1 MLAFIDTLPRTA
13 GPDSGR
19 PRTTPAPRTAPVG
32 TSVPTGRRVR
42 HQDPAA
48 PADGVHGSGAHR
60 TPVASFI
67 RGTSWEPSA
76 ILVPDEDGSAVDSVT
91 DLRRPAA
98 GSASP
103 ATDPA
108 EGSAPV
114 YQAGRRSRD
123 HLERYIRAVEE
134 HRRTGT
140 GSEPVTPE
148 SLYFVDG
155 VEDALREV
163 VGFRMRGHGSALM
176 GAFIL
181 PRHHRSVVPNGRP
194 SLASFLSRPPRRI
207 GYAMDPPA
215 PGLIAAFMPDVTES
229 IPSFMERLRRDG
241 GSPINVDAT
250 VIDIAFDLRLSNP
263 SEIRE
268 HSHAAARAQRSV
280 FRTIGGHVVSGVS
293 VGLQQTL
300 HKDDRFIALA
310 AAVQHRPSGDIPLP
324 TLAVNR
330 SILALQSPLSDGDLT
345 DAVRSTLAFH
355 PDTAS
360 DENIL
365 GECYEG
371 LR

>member
-1 MLAFIDTLPRTA
+1 MLAFIDTLPTTA
-13 GPDSGR
+13 GPDSGQA
-19 PRTTPAPRTAPVG
+19 RTTSAPRTAIG
-32 TSVPTGRRVR
+32 TSASTGRRVSG
-42 HQDPAA
+42 QNPVAA
-48 PADGVHGSGAHR
+48 GDGTDGNGVAR
-60 TPVASFI
+60 TPLASFI
-67 RGTSWEPSA
+67 RGNSWEPSA
-76 ILVPDEDGSAVDSVT
+76 ILIPDEHRSTVDTVT

-98 GSASP
+98 EPSSATADRVEP
-103 ATDPA
+103 
-108 EGSAPV
+108 SAPV
-114 YQAGRRSRD
+114 EQAGQRSRD

-134 HRRTGT
+134 HRQTGT

-207 GYAMDPPA
+207 GYAIDPPA
-215 PGLIAAFMPDVTES
+215 PGLITAFMPDVTES

-241 GSPINVDAT
+241 GSPINVDAA

-330 SILALQSPLSDGDLT
+330 SILALQSPLSDGDLD

-365 GECYEG
+365 GPCYEG

>member
-1 MLAFIDTLPRTA
+1 MLAFIDTLPRTT
-13 GPDSGR
+13 GPESGPRYTTSGR
-19 PRTTPAPRTAPVG
+19 RTASIGKSTPPGRQPRRRNPG
-32 TSVPTGRRVR
+32 TTGN
-42 HQDPAA
+42 
-48 PADGVHGSGAHR
+48 GTHGTGANR
-60 TPVASFI
+60 TPLASFL
-67 RGTSWEPSA
+67 RGDSWEPSA
-76 ILVPDEDGSAVDSVT
+76 FLAPDEDGDAVATVT
-91 DLRRPAA
+91 ELRSPAA
-98 GSASP
+98 EPSSP
-103 ATDPA
+103 ESDPI
-108 EGSAPV
+108 GPVAPV
-114 YQAGRRSRD
+114 RQAGRWSRD
-123 HLERYIRAVEE
+123 HLERYIRAVEA
-134 HRRTGT
+134 HRRTG
-140 GSEPVTPE
+140 SDPVTPE

-155 VEDALREV
+155 VEDAIREV

-215 PGLIAAFMPDVTES
+215 PGHITAFMPDLTES

-241 GSPINVDAT
+241 GSAINVDAA

-268 HSHAAARAQRSV
+268 HSHAVARPERSV

-310 AAVQHRPSGDIPLP
+310 SAVQHRPSGDIPLP

-330 SILALQSPLSDGDLT
+330 SILALQSPLSHGDLD

-360 DENIL
+360 DENLL

>member
-1 MLAFIDTLPRTA
+1 MLAFIDTLPSTA
-13 GPDSGR
+13 GPDSER
-19 PRTTPAPRTAPVG
+19 PHTTSAPRTAPIG
-32 TSVPTGRRVR
+32 TFGTPGSRVSR
-42 HQDPAA
+42 QAPAA
-48 PADGVHGSGAHR
+48 PGNGTHGEGVSR
-60 TPVASFI
+60 TPLASFL

-76 ILVPDEDGSAVDSVT
+76 ILVPDERASVGDT
-91 DLRRPAA
+91 VPDLRGPAPEPS
-98 GSASP
+98 SAP
-103 ATDPA
+103 ADRGAP
-108 EGSAPV
+108 SAPV
-114 YQAGRRSRD
+114 EQAGRQSRD

-140 GSEPVTPE
+140 GSKPVTPE

-155 VEDALREV
+155 EQDALREV

-215 PGLIAAFMPDVTES
+215 PGLITAFMPDVTES
-229 IPSFMERLRRDG
+229 IPSFMERLRRDR
-241 GSPINVDAT
+241 GSPINVDAA

-268 HSHAAARAQRSV
+268 HSHASARAERSV
-280 FRTIGGHVVSGVS
+280 FRTIGGHVISGVS

-330 SILALQSPLSDGDLT
+330 SILALQSPLSDGDLD

-365 GECYEG
+365 GSCYEG